1 MNDQRTHQDQL
12 DLVRSRYADI
22 AAAKAKSCCEPSTE
36 TTDSCCGAG
45 VTAAVDLQT
54 AARQLGYTEAQ
65 LAALPAGEELSLG
78 CGNPLTA
85 ALLEPGMTVLD
96 LGSGAGFDSF
106 IAAGQV
112 GESGRVI
119 GVDMTPEMI
128 ARARASATDHP
139 QVEFRLGELEHL
151 PVADDTVDVILSN
164 CVVNLV
170 PDKAQVFREAYRVL
184 RTGGRLAI
192 SDVVRVAEFPP
203 EILADDASLSACI
216 SGAATVNEVT
226 RFLREAG
233 FDDIRI
239 ALNERSGD
247 YIKEWEPGSG
257 AENFVQA
264 AIIEA
269 RK

>member
-1 MNDQRTHQDQL
+1 MTEQRTHQDQL

-22 AAAKAKSCCEPSTE
+22 ATGKSNSCCDSTTE
-36 TTDSCCGAG
+36 SSAGCCDEGA
-45 VTAAVDLQT
+45 TAAIDLRT
-54 AARQLGYTEAQ
+54 AARALGYTEAQ
-65 LAALPAGEELSLG
+65 LAALPIGEDLSLG

-106 IAAGQV
+106 IAADQV
-112 GESGRVI
+112 GDSGRVI

-128 ARARASATDHP
+128 ARARANAADHP
-139 QVEFRLGELEHL
+139 HVEFRLGELEHL
-151 PVADDTVDVILSN
+151 PVANDTVDVILSN

-192 SDVVRVAEFPP
+192 SDVVRVGEFPA
-203 EILADDASLSACI
+203 EILADDASLSGCI
-216 SGAATVNEVT
+216 SGAATVDEVT
-226 RFLREAG
+226 RYLREAG

-239 ALNERSGD
+239 AVNDRSGE

-257 AENFVQA
+257 AEKFVQA